1 MTLWVLKH
9 MFFSLL
15 VLNGLF
21 VRQERALMNSLSN
34 GKHFR
39 QHSKEGVIIC
49 NTDDFA
55 TYAISRKLCLPE
67 GNSCICFGSFI
78 HTIKTI

>member
-1 MTLWVLKH
+1 VGFETY

-15 VLNGLF
+15 ILNGLF
-21 VRQERALMNSLSN
+21 VTKERAVMKSLSN

-39 QHSKEGVIIC
+39 QHSKEGLIIF

-55 TYAISRKLCLPE
+55 THAISRKLCLPE
-67 GNSCICFGSFI
+67 GKSCICFGSFI
-78 HTIKTI
+78 YMIKTI

>member
-1 MTLWVLKH
+1 MDFETY

-15 VLNGLF
+15 ILNGLF
-21 VRQERALMNSLSN
+21 VTHERALMKSLSN

-39 QHSKEGVIIC
+39 QHSKEGVIIF

-55 TYAISRKLCLPE
+55 TYAISHKLCLPE

-78 HTIKTI
+78 HKIKTI